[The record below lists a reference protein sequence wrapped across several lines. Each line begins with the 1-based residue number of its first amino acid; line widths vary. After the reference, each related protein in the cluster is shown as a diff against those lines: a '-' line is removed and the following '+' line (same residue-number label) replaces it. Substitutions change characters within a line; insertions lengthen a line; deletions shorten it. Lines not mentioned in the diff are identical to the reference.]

1 MNVLLEFLLR
11 KNDNLTGEWR
21 DMEQT
26 TKFRLDM
33 KQINNL
39 CTGVKLAVELK
50 SEEDKLR
57 KFLTVQG
64 YRYNADGQVI
74 RLEKVLNR
82 PDFLDTIYFEVRCY
96 ELSVDYYTN
105 NWDVTEDDLASEV
118 YLDDIK
124 GIKALEIVLSD
135 YIQDYSVLRPEWEC
149 DNLL

>member
-1 MNVLLEFLLR
+1 
-11 KNDNLTGEWR
+11 
-21 DMEQT
+21 MEQT
-26 TKFRLDM
+26 TNLQLDM

-74 RLEKVLNR
+74 RLEKVLNK

-124 GIKALEIVLSD
+124 GIKALETVLSD

>member
-1 MNVLLEFLLR
+1 
-11 KNDNLTGEWR
+11 
-21 DMEQT
+21 MEQMNNL
-26 TKFRLDM
+26 RLDT

-64 YRYNADGQVI
+64 YRYNADGQVV

-105 NWDVTEDDLASEV
+105 NWDVTEDDLANEV

-124 GIKALEIVLSD
+124 GIKALETVLSD
-135 YIQDYSVLRPEWEC
+135 YIQDYSALRPEWEC

>member
-1 MNVLLEFLLR
+1 MTDL
-11 KNDNLTGEWR
+11 
-21 DMEQT
+21 
-26 TKFRLDM
+26 RLDM

-64 YRYNADGQVI
+64 YCYNADGQVI

-96 ELSVDYYTN
+96 ELSVDFYTN
-105 NWDVTEDDLASEV
+105 HWDVTEDDLASEV

-124 GIKALEIVLSD
+124 GIKALETVLSD

>member
-11 KNDNLTGEWR
+11 KNDNPTGEWR

>member
-1 MNVLLEFLLR
+1 
-11 KNDNLTGEWR
+11 
-21 DMEQT
+21 MEQT
-26 TKFRLDM
+26 TNLQLGM

-50 SEEDKLR
+50 SEEDNLR

-74 RLEKVLNR
+74 RLEKVLNK

-96 ELSVDYYTN
+96 ELSVDFYTN
-105 NWDVTEDDLASEV
+105 HWDVTEDDLASEV

-124 GIKALEIVLSD
+124 GVKELEKVLSD

>member
-1 MNVLLEFLLR
+1 
-11 KNDNLTGEWR
+11 
-21 DMEQT
+21 MEQMNNL
-26 TKFRLDM
+26 RLDT

-64 YRYNADGQVI
+64 YRYNADGQVV

-105 NWDVTEDDLASEV
+105 HWDVTEDDLASEV

-124 GIKALEIVLSD
+124 GLRALETVLSD